1 LMVPVQHGAPGEML
15 MVRIMAAALLALSV
29 SACAISPPT
38 SMFSSLGN
46 DDDKAETPREEARP
60 VQPKP
65 ERQQQAGVG
74 GSISSAWDSVK
85 SGLGFGAKET
95 KVSLTEK
102 ESVDPAEV
110 QELINTYRV
119 KNGLKPLQL
128 NPKLSDAAL
137 THSKDLAKSD
147 RISHFGSD
155 GSDTWDRVRRTGY
168 KARVTAE
175 NVGTGQQSLSEVF
188 RGWQRS
194 RDHNAN
200 LLLADAEEM
209 GIAVVHDPDTRF
221 KTFWTLVVGAP
232 LVR

>member
-1 LMVPVQHGAPGEML
+1 MVRRGEML
-15 MVRIMAAALLALSV
+15 MVRVLASALLALSV

-38 SMFSSLGN
+38 SMFSSLN
-46 DDDKAETPREEARP
+46 DNEEEQAEPPRAQLRPAPAPAKAENP
-60 VQPKP
+60 
-65 ERQQQAGVG
+65 QQTASVG

-95 KVSLTEK
+95 KVSLNAGDGL
-102 ESVDPAEV
+102 DPAEA
-110 QELINTYRV
+110 ETLINGYRTQ
-119 KNGLKPLQL
+119 KGLKPLRL

-137 THSKDLAKSD
+137 IHSKDLAKSD

-155 GSDTWDRVRRTGY
+155 GSDTWDRVRRSGY
-168 KARVTAE
+168 TARMTAE
-175 NVGTGQQSLSEVF
+175 NVGTGQPSLSDVF
-188 RGWQRS
+188 RGWQKS

-209 GIAVVHDPDTRF
+209 GIAVVHDPNTRF

-232 LVR
+232 TAR